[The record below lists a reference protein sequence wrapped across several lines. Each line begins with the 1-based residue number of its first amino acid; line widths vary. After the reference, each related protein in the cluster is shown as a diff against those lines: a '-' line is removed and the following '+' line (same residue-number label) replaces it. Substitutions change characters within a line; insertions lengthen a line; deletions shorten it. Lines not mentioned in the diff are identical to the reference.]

1 MTVSGPASQPTQMPF
16 VLYIDN
22 RGSLANHAGV
32 HTLNCGEKT
41 HYENVLASA
50 SSATSTE
57 LCPRCG
63 ESTHFTGKPLMCPNC
78 AGNDAQC
85 PLCGG
90 RGDQACVY
98 IMSIPQPSVDPVSNM
113 TRESFQANVEEV
125 WEDVLTHFDVLVNA
139 AQGLAIY
146 LFTRMDRQNDKHEV
160 LARMA
165 GRACQTTDAINC
177 LLHAGHPDAA
187 FAQSRMLQEIEF
199 NMMAIHNDAS
209 SDVAVKYREW
219 GFGKYFRDV
228 TSLRKL
234 GIHEM
239 DESEYKKMEAEYQE
253 MCNKHGPS
261 FRQNDGW
268 IGTNVFERAKN
279 VNQEV
284 DYRKFY
290 TAASSFV
297 HTDSRALFL
306 PMGLSERNR
315 GGILVGPSGIGLDLA
330 AMRSAVSLVHI
341 MIQLPDM
348 LEVEEDE
355 QTGAAFEVIVNSTEG
370 MVRAVE
376 AMDHR
381 NLRAT
386 LPSQAE

>member
-1 MTVSGPASQPTQMPF
+1 
-16 VLYIDN
+16 
-22 RGSLANHAGV
+22 
-32 HTLNCGEKT
+32 
-41 HYENVLASA
+41 
-50 SSATSTE
+50 
-57 LCPRCG
+57 
-63 ESTHFTGKPLMCPNC
+63 
-78 AGNDAQC
+78 
-85 PLCGG
+85 
-90 RGDQACVY
+90 
-98 IMSIPQPSVDPVSNM
+98 
-113 TRESFQANVEEV
+113 
-125 WEDVLTHFDVLVNA
+125 
-139 AQGLAIY
+139 
-146 LFTRMDRQNDKHEV
+146 
-160 LARMA
+160 
-165 GRACQTTDAINC
+165 
-177 LLHAGHPDAA
+177 
-187 FAQSRMLQEIEF
+187 
-199 NMMAIHNDAS
+199 MMAIHNDAS

-219 GFGKYFRDV
+219 GFGKCFRDV

-253 MCNKHGPS
+253 MCKKHGPS

-306 PMGLSERNR
+306 PIGLSQRNR

-330 AMRSAVSLVHI
+330 TMRTAVSLVHI

-355 QTGAAFEVIVNSTEG
+355 QTSAAFEVIVNSTEG
-370 MVRAVE
+370 MIRAVE
-376 AMDHR
+376 AMDHQESSR
-381 NLRAT
+381 DFT
-386 LPSQAE
+386 ISS